1 MISRGTNAVQLE
13 LGERRLADRYP
24 VDVDLVYKILGTT
37 NAGDSGSGRVLNL
50 SSTGL
55 IAECWPALQADLDV
69 ELIVTW
75 PAQHGKGAGLKL
87 HATAHT
93 VRTDGT
99 CTALRIDASAFR
111 LDA

>member
-1 MISRGTNAVQLE
+1 MTRGTDAVQLE
-13 LGERRLADRYP
+13 LSERRLADRYP
-24 VDVDLVYKILGTT
+24 VEVDLAYRIVGTMH
-37 NAGDSGSGRVLNL
+37 AGDSGLGRVLNL

-55 IAECWPALQADLDV
+55 IAECQPSLQAGLDV

-75 PAQHGKGAGLKL
+75 PAQHGKGSGLKL

-99 CTALRIDASAFR
+99 RTALRIDESTFR
-111 LDA
+111 RDA

>member
-1 MISRGTNAVQLE
+1 MSSRGTNGVQLE

-24 VDVDLVYKILGTT
+24 IDVDVSYKVVGTT
-37 NAGDSGSGRVLNL
+37 NTGESGFGRVVNL

-55 IAECWPALQADLDV
+55 IAECQPSLQAGLDV

-75 PAQHGKGAGLKL
+75 PAQYGRGAGLKL
-87 HATAHT
+87 HATGHT
-93 VRTDGT
+93 VRTDGN
-99 CTALRIDASAFR
+99 CTALRLDESAFR